1 MSSSCTRLR
10 QKRSWGRFRRS
21 DSVFPKGESSA
32 LRVQSREKIRVES
45 IHLCDGTRPSDK
57 VALVTF
63 ENHDILH
70 YKMSLKSDP
79 EPGHEAVQRTQMLK
93 GLAELA
99 LLSLLDE
106 EACYGLEI
114 LERLRSDAGLQ
125 LAEGAVYPLLHR
137 LEKARWTAAEWRID
151 PENGRPRKYY
161 VITDAGREE
170 LAAQRTSWAQLS
182 SRLTHF
188 LERSVRP

>member
-1 MSSSCTRLR
+1 MSRI
-10 QKRSWGRFRRS
+10 G
-21 DSVFPKGESSA
+21 
-32 LRVQSREKIRVES
+32 RVQAGRPTPPCRLAALGSRSEF
-45 IHLCDGTRPSDK
+45 DP
-57 VALVTF
+57 ALAKS

-70 YKMSLKSDP
+70 YKMSLKRDP
-79 EPGHEAVQRTQMLK
+79 ESGHDAVQRTQMLK

-137 LEKARWTAAEWRID
+137 LDKSGWTAAEWRLD
-151 PENGRPRKYY
+151 PQNGRPRKYY
-161 VITDAGREE
+161 AITDAGREE
-170 LAAQRTSWAQLS
+170 LRAQRASWSEMS
-182 SRLTHF
+182 SRLTRF
-188 LERSVRP
+188 LERRVRP

>member
-1 MSSSCTRLR
+1 
-10 QKRSWGRFRRS
+10 
-21 DSVFPKGESSA
+21 
-32 LRVQSREKIRVES
+32 
-45 IHLCDGTRPSDK
+45 
-57 VALVTF
+57 
-63 ENHDILH
+63 
-70 YKMSLKSDP
+70 MSLKNDP

-161 VITDAGREE
+161 AITDAGREE
-170 LAAQRTSWAQLS
+170 LAAQRASWAQLS

>member
-1 MSSSCTRLR
+1 
-10 QKRSWGRFRRS
+10 
-21 DSVFPKGESSA
+21 
-32 LRVQSREKIRVES
+32 
-45 IHLCDGTRPSDK
+45 
-57 VALVTF
+57 
-63 ENHDILH
+63 
-70 YKMSLKSDP
+70 MSLKHNPALEHDS
-79 EPGHEAVQRTQMLK
+79 VQRTQMLK

-137 LEKARWTAAEWRID
+137 LEKWGWTAAEWRLD
-151 PENGRPRKYY
+151 PQNGRPRKYY
-161 VITDAGREE
+161 AITDAGREE
-170 LAAQRTSWAQLS
+170 LRAQRASWSEMS

-188 LERSVRP
+188 LERRVRP